1 MKVLY
6 FDCFAG
12 VSGNMILGALFDAG
26 LDENEFRTK
35 LSGLK
40 LKGFEIEV
48 KKTVSKG
55 VSGTSFNVTVDEDHH
70 HRGLNDIFKIID
82 DSDLKAPVKEKS
94 KKIFQ
99 RLGEVEAKIHDKDLN
114 EIHFHEVGAVDS
126 IVDIIG
132 SVIALEMFEI
142 EKVISSKIH
151 LGTGTLKC
159 AHGILPVPAP
169 ATLELLKDVPVYSTG
184 INAEITTPT
193 GAAILTTLSKF
204 YSSLP
209 DFTIEKTGFGIGR
222 HNLDIPNFL
231 RVVIGKESVSYSQ
244 DTIQLIETN
253 IDDMNPQY
261 YDYVMELLF
270 EAGAKDVYPNPVIMK
285 KNRPGVIL
293 SILTSP
299 ELVEE
304 LASII
309 LQETTA
315 LGVRISELKKR
326 KVLRREQANIDT
338 SFGMVRVKIKE
349 LISGE
354 KIISPEYD
362 DCKKI
367 AKEKNIP
374 IRNIY
379 NIVDKEIDLN
389 REKIIG

>member
-12 VSGNMILGALFDAG
+12 ISGDMILGALLDAG
-26 LDENEFRTK
+26 LDENEFRAK

-48 KKTVSKG
+48 KKSISKG
-55 VSGTSFNVTVDEDHH
+55 ISGTNFNVKVDEDHH
-70 HRGLNDIFKIID
+70 RRGLKDIFQIID

-99 RLGEVEAKIHDKDLN
+99 RLGEVEAKIHNKDSD

-126 IVDIIG
+126 IVDIVG
-132 SVIALEMFEI
+132 SVIALEMLEI
-142 EKVISSKIH
+142 EKVMSSKIH

-169 ATLELLKDVPVYSTG
+169 ATLELLKDASVYSTG
-184 INAEITTPT
+184 INAELTTPT
-193 GAAILTTLSKF
+193 GATIITTLSK
-204 YSSLP
+204 YYGSLP
-209 DFTIEKTGFGIGR
+209 DFTIEKIGFGIGT
-222 HNLDIPNFL
+222 HNLDIPNFI
-231 RVVIGKESVSYSQ
+231 RVVTGNESVGYSQ

-261 YDYVMELLF
+261 YDYMMELLF
-270 EAGAKDVYPNPVIMK
+270 EAGAKDVYLNPVIMK

-293 SILTSP
+293 SVLTSP

-326 KVLRREQANIDT
+326 KVLRREQTNIET

-362 DCKKI
+362 DCTKI

-379 NIVDKEIDLN
+379 NLIDKEIDLN